1 MARFL
6 SAAVLL
12 TAVLAPAVNN
22 AVALAQLTSGC
33 TSSSFTTPS
42 WLVRDFQSQTS
53 GNLTVV
59 DFHVLNRGTNVTT
72 ELRCSASSATTTS
85 GWQPCSARNRTT
97 SDQPFVAYFQVDNS
111 TAWFLFNETWSCTTT
126 ACQSTKPL
134 LVKAALSAPVKITP
148 GYVSG
153 PVGHDTK
160 GCTAQSRTP
169 AWEVV
174 ASQINLRNVSGNVQ
188 SGNAFVIIR
197 NDHLGYTASCGG
209 SFSDVSGHQPL
220 SCQGQTAF
228 RRPDKYQIG
237 TNLQFDPKT
246 FALGVNQ
253 TWFCDDLDPAQP
265 IAITASGSTPPPLE
279 CTDFPE
285 SSHTFCTGGSNGT
298 FAGNITSRAL
308 LQPYSLNDPLP
319 TAESCTIASVL
330 SPAWWFN
337 NFETNTT
344 RNGSETVTARFGMEL
359 QTGAQAT
366 GYVAEIVAN
375 GVRYA
380 APTNGTS
387 AGELPWNK
395 CVIESVGDPVL
406 APTGCEFRYE
416 MASRF
421 LGLRVQWQCADLDA
435 KSP

>member
-1 MARFL
+1 M
-6 SAAVLL
+6 
-12 TAVLAPAVNN
+12 T
-22 AVALAQLTSGC
+22 
-33 TSSSFTTPS
+33 
-42 WLVRDFQSQTS
+42 
-53 GNLTVV
+53 
-59 DFHVLNRGTNVTT
+59 
-72 ELRCSASSATTTS
+72 CS
-85 GWQPCSARNRTT
+85 
-97 SDQPFVAYFQVDNS
+97 
-111 TAWFLFNETWSCTTT
+111 
-126 ACQSTKPL
+126 
-134 LVKAALSAPVKITP
+134 
-148 GYVSG
+148 
-153 PVGHDTK
+153 
-160 GCTAQSRTP
+160 
-169 AWEVV
+169 
-174 ASQINLRNVSGNVQ
+174 
-188 SGNAFVIIR
+188 
-197 NDHLGYTASCGG
+197 
-209 SFSDVSGHQPL
+209 
-220 SCQGQTAF
+220 
-228 RRPDKYQIG
+228 
-237 TNLQFDPKT
+237 
-246 FALGVNQ
+246 
-253 TWFCDDLDPAQP
+253 
-265 IAITASGSTPPPLE
+265 IAITASGSTPLPLE

-285 SSHTFCTGGSNGT
+285 SSTTFCTGGSNGT

-319 TAESCTIASVL
+319 TAESCTIASVV